1 MKKSIVALAVSS
13 AALASIS
20 AYAAE
25 ETSVD
30 FYGNIQYAYSN
41 ADSGSKFED
50 NGSTLGVKGESKV
63 TDNTTAFFKY
73 ELEADA
79 DEKTSDVSVGIDQ
92 AFIGLK
98 GDFGK
103 FQVGTF
109 DTIYNNAIQD
119 GIDQMEYL
127 GFSSAPDTDE
137 GDTLAYFSPEV
148 GGFEIQVAVQS
159 KGSSDLDDAPTT
171 STDGS
176 ITASNG
182 MSGMAVIKY
191 SMDMV
196 AIAVGY
202 DARHNSAI
210 YDGTTRLLEEG
221 KSTTGLAVTVT
232 PSDVVSITAK
242 YETTQDYADY
252 LGVAA
257 RYSYGPGDIYGSIQN
272 VDPDSSDDF
281 NEYAA
286 GITYS
291 VNSSMYIYGEL
302 GRFDEDN
309 QSVVGVTYVF

>member
-30 FYGNIQYAYSN
+30 FYGNIQYAYTHS
-41 ADSGSKFED
+41 DQGSQFAD

-73 ELEADA
+73 ELEFDA
-79 DEKTSDVSVGIDQ
+79 DEKGTTDSNIDQ
-92 AFIGLK
+92 AFVGLK

-109 DTIYNNAIQD
+109 DTVYNNAIQD
-119 GIDQMEYL
+119 GIDQMENIAFTN
-127 GFSSAPDTDE
+127 GAKTSE
-137 GDTLAYFSPEV
+137 GDTLAYYSPEV
-148 GGFEIQVAVQS
+148 GGFEIQVAAQT
-159 KGSSDLDDAPTT
+159 KGGGDTIDVADDGT
-171 STDGS
+171 ST
-176 ITASNG
+176 
-182 MSGMAVIKY
+182 MAVIKY

-196 AIAVGY
+196 AIALAY
-202 DARHNSAI
+202 DSRHNQNI
-210 YDGTTRLLEEG
+210 NNNDTI
-221 KSTTGLAVTVT
+221 GLAVTVT

-242 YETTQDYADY
+242 YETAEGDADY

-272 VDPDSSDDF
+272 VDPDSTASDYS
-281 NEYAA
+281 EYAA

-291 VNSSMYIYGEL
+291 INSSMYIYGEL
-302 GRFDEDN
+302 GRVGSTKDD
-309 QSVVGVTYVF
+309 VTAVGVTYVF